1 MNGSENRN
9 HPGAPKAMRLWF
21 GIFMVLIY
29 IGVGLLFFFDVFSI
43 DNNAISYTVAPCSSS
58 TASSADTA
66 CTKAAID
73 RPLSFPSGA
82 SGLLPP
88 HTPK

>member
-43 DNNAISYTVAPCSSS
+43 DNNAISYTV
-58 TASSADTA
+58 
-66 CTKAAID
+66 
-73 RPLSFPSGA
+73 GA
-82 SGLLPP
+82 LLILYGIFRGYRLY
-88 HTPK
+88 KGSN